1 MKTGREG
8 FTLIELLVV
17 IAIIALLMGILMPAL
32 SRARD
37 QAKEAICRTNLKS
50 LHMGLELYANDNE
63 GYACTYSSTTVFIK
77 AVDRYVEN
85 MNETRSCPKAPVRLR
100 DELSESHLG
109 TATTPWVWGLVDEA
123 SGRKEAG
130 SYGVNGWLYP
140 DCPYYEED
148 SDFPGDAPYFGKIYH
163 VRKPGETPSF
173 GDCAT
178 VDSWPHDTNPVPVT
192 KLELSQPLMEHA
204 LKTQIKRHCLDRHG
218 MAVNLSYMDGHV
230 SKVRLE
236 QLWLQK
242 WHRDYKPREVSFEWG
257 AL

>member
-1 MKTGREG
+1 MKTGKEG

-37 QAKEAICRTNLKS
+37 QAREVICRTNLKS
-50 LHMGLELYANDNE
+50 LHMGLELYAGDND
-63 GYACTYSSTTVFIK
+63 GYAFTYSSQTVFIK
-77 AVDRYVEN
+77 AIDRYVEN

-100 DELSESHLG
+100 DELSEYHLG
-109 TATTPWVWGLVDEA
+109 TATTPWVWGLADEA
-123 SGRKEAG
+123 SGRNEAG

-140 DCPYYEED
+140 DCPYYKQD
-148 SDFPGDAPYFGKIYH
+148 SDFPQGAPYFGKIYS

-192 KLELSQPLMEHA
+192 
-204 LKTQIKRHCLDRHG
+204 
-218 MAVNLSYMDGHV
+218 
-230 SKVRLE
+230 RL
-236 QLWLQK
+236 
-242 WHRDYKPREVSFEWG
+242 
-257 AL
+257 

>member
-1 MKTGREG
+1 MDIRKRAIG

-32 SRARD
+32 SRARE

-77 AVDRYVEN
+77 AIDYCVEN
-85 MNETRSCPKAPVRLR
+85 MNESRSCPKAPVKLR

-109 TATTPWVWGLVDEA
+109 TATTPWVWGLADEA
-123 SGRKEAG
+123 SGRQEAG
-130 SYGVNGWLYP
+130 SYGINGWLYP

-148 SDFPGDAPYFGKIYH
+148 SDFPRGAPYFGKLYN

-178 VDSWPHDTNPVPVT
+178 VDSWPHDTTPVPVT

-236 QLWLQK
+236 ELWLQK
-242 WHRDYKPREVSFEWG
+242 WHRDFKPRQVTFEWE
-257 AL
+257 